1 MLQFITHTSE
11 LYSIVEQVKMV
22 LEGGCK
28 WIQLRM
34 KEATDEEVKAVAEE
48 LIPLCKEADA
58 ILVIDDRVEL
68 VKEMEVTGV
77 HLGKK
82 DMPVAEARNL
92 LEGGPIIGATA
103 NTAGDI
109 FALKGIDVD
118 YVGLGPFRHTT
129 TKENLSPILGLEGYS
144 KIMKE
149 IREAGVQLPVVA
161 IGGITLEDIDDV
173 VATGVNGVAISGA
186 IINAENPVE
195 YTKAILNKLYNN

>member
-1 MLQFITHTSE
+1 MLQFITHPSE
-11 LYSIVEQVKMV
+11 RYSIVEQVKMV
-22 LEGGCK
+22 VEGGCK

-129 TKENLSPILGLEGYS
+129 TKENLAPILGLEGYS

-173 VATGVNGVAISGA
+173 MATGVNGVAISGA
-186 IINAENPVE
+186 IINAENPIE
-195 YTKAILNKLYNN
+195 YTKAILNKLYNH

>member
-1 MLQFITHTSE
+1 MLQFITHPSE
-11 LYSIVEQVKMV
+11 QYSIIEQVKMV

-34 KEATDEEVKAVAEE
+34 KQATDDEVKAVAEE
-48 LIPLCKEADA
+48 VIPLCKESDA

-82 DMPVAEARNL
+82 DMPVDEARNL
-92 LEGGPIIGATA
+92 LDGGPIIGATA

-118 YVGLGPFRHTT
+118 YVGLGPYRHTT
-129 TKENLSPILGLEGYS
+129 TKENLSPILGLEGYR

-173 VATGVNGVAISGA
+173 MATGVNGIAISGA

-195 YTKAILNKLYNN
+195 YTKAILNKLYNR

>member
-1 MLQFITHTSE
+1 MLQFITHPSE
-11 LYSIVEQVKMV
+11 RYSIVEQVKMV

-58 ILVIDDRVEL
+58 ILVINDRVEL

-118 YVGLGPFRHTT
+118 YVGLGPFHHTT
-129 TKENLSPILGLEGYS
+129 TKENLSPILGLEGYR

-173 VATGVNGVAISGA
+173 MATGVNGVAISGA

-195 YTKAILNKLYNN
+195 YTKAILNKLYNH

>member
-1 MLQFITHTSE
+1 MLQFITHPSE
-11 LYSIVEQVKMV
+11 RYSIVEQVKMA

-48 LIPLCKEADA
+48 LIPLCKDADA

-173 VATGVNGVAISGA
+173 MATGVNGVAISGA